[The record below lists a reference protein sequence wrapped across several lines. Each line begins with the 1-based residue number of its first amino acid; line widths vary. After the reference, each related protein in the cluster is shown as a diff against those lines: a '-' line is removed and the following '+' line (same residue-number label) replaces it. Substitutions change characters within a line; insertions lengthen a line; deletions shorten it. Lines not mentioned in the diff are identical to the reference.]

1 MKKIFLIGLVFFI
14 QFSTAV
20 LAATPEELA
29 LSLVEKYGFGG
40 NLKNISYQ
48 AASQTQTYK
57 MMVSKIG
64 EQKTQ
69 SLVKNEVDKLIPKHQ
84 KEWNKNLAA
93 SYAQVLNAEKLQSLL
108 DAGPSSKYADDLK
121 AKQGEIG
128 NIMQSKSSGL
138 LNELLTKAT
147 DSAFKKSNLKK

>member
-1 MKKIFLIGLVFFI
+1 MKKIFFNGLAFFAL
-14 QFSTAV
+14 FSTAV
-20 LAATPEELA
+20 LAATSEELA
-29 LSLVEKYGFGG
+29 FSLVEKYGFGG
-40 NLKNISYQ
+40 NLQNISYQ

-57 MMVSKIG
+57 MMVNKVG

-69 SLVKNEVDKLIPKHQ
+69 SLVKSEVDKLIPSYQ
-84 KEWNKNLAA
+84 KQWNKNLAS

-108 DAGPSSKYADDLK
+108 DAGPSSKYASDLK

-128 NIMQSKSSGL
+128 KIMQSKSTGL

-147 DSAFKKSNLKK
+147 NSAFKKITPK